1 MASIRPGSGNG
12 AGDARQ
18 LQTFPCRYDIKVIGR
33 QSTRFEA
40 MVQGIV
46 TRHIAAHD
54 LLAIARRL
62 SGREKYLAITLTIN
76 AQGQSQLDDIYRALS
91 ACDEVLFSL

>member
-1 MASIRPGSGNG
+1 MASIRPDGGDG

-18 LQTFPCRYDIKVIGR
+18 LLTFPCRYDIKVIGR

-46 TRHIAAHD
+46 TRHIEIHD
-54 LLAIARRL
+54 MLAVTRRL

-76 AQGQSQLDDIYRALS
+76 AHSQSQLDDIYRALS

>member
-1 MASIRPGSGNG
+1 MASIRPANG

-18 LQTFPCRYDIKVIGR
+18 LLTFPCRYDIKVIGR

-46 TRHIAAHD
+46 TRHIETHD
-54 LLAIARRL
+54 LLAVTRRL
-62 SGREKYLAITLTIN
+62 SGRESYLAITLIIN
-76 AQGQSQLDDIYRALS
+76 ARSRDQLDDIYRALS
-91 ACDEVLFSL
+91 ACDEVLFSIY